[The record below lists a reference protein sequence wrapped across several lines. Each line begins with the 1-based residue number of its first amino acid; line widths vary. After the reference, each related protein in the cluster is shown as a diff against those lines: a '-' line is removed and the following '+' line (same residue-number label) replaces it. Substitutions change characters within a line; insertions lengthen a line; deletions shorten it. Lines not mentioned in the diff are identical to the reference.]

1 MSPPEKR
8 RIYLSPPD
16 IGADERR
23 FVNEAFDTNW
33 VAPVGPHLAAFEE
46 EMCASHGVGGAVCL
60 SSGTAGLHLA
70 MRLIGVRPGDEV
82 LCSTFTFAG
91 TVNPI
96 LYEGGVPVFID
107 SERRS
112 WNMDPALL
120 AEALADRVDRGHRP
134 RAVVVADIYGACAA
148 WDEIRAA
155 AAAHDV
161 IVIEDAAEAVGATY
175 HGQFAGSFGAIGV
188 YSFNG
193 NKIMTTSGG
202 GMIVSSNQA
211 YIEHARKLATQA
223 REPAAHYEHHELGYN
238 YRMSNVLA
246 GIGRGQLR
254 SLPTRVAKRRQIFD
268 YYRSRLGDLPGVDF
282 MPEVPGCRGNR
293 WLTCLTVDP
302 GEADVERDG
311 VLASL
316 HADNIEARP
325 LWKPMHQQPLYAGA
339 ISYGG
344 AVSDELFARGICLPS
359 GSAMSA
365 ADLKRVVKAV
375 RRAFPLR

>member
-1 MSPPEKR
+1 
-8 RIYLSPPD
+8 
-16 IGADERR
+16 
-23 FVNEAFDTNW
+23 
-33 VAPVGPHLAAFEE
+33 
-46 EMCASHGVGGAVCL
+46 
-60 SSGTAGLHLA
+60 
-70 MRLIGVRPGDEV
+70 
-82 LCSTFTFAG
+82 
-91 TVNPI
+91 
-96 LYEGGVPVFID
+96 
-107 SERRS
+107 
-112 WNMDPALL
+112 MDPALL
-120 AEALADRVDRGHRP
+120 AEALADRVRRGHHP
-134 RAVVVADIYGACAA
+134 RAVVVADIYGACGA
-148 WDEIRAA
+148 WDEILAA

-175 HGQFAGSFGAIGV
+175 HGRYAGSFGALGV

-202 GMIVSSNQA
+202 GMIVSSHQA

-238 YRMSNVLA
+238 YRLSNVLA

-254 SLPTRVAKRRQIFD
+254 SLPARIEKRRQTFD

-302 GEADVERDG
+302 AEADVDRDA

-316 HADNIEARP
+316 QADNIEARP
-325 LWKPMHQQPLYAGA
+325 LWKPMHRQPLYAG
-339 ISYGG
+339 SSCYGG

-365 ADLKRVVKAV
+365 ADLKRVVAAV